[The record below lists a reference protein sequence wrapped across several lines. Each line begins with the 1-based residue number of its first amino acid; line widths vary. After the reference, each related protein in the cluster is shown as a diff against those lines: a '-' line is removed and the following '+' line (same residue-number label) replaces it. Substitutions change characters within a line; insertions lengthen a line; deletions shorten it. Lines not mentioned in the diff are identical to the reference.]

1 MADESDLVIGFRRF
15 RFGIGLVVSLLAAAC
30 SGTERSGPTA
40 AGMPSQPTL
49 ACRTRPEIACDFAPG
64 PVATNLRFVAI
75 SSGDRFSCGLT
86 AEGEAHCWGE
96 LSWNGAS
103 APQIADAP
111 VRIGGPPDV
120 RLSALFAARHSMCAL
135 AQGSSSDAFCWGE
148 TSFGKLGVG
157 TTEGALQ
164 PPTPVLGGHAF
175 AALAAGPA
183 HTCGV
188 TRDGEVYCW
197 GLNLHGG
204 LGTGTYGLNA
214 DALTPTR
221 IASEDRFA
229 SVTAGW
235 EFACALTRD
244 RREVYC
250 WGVNSSRQA
259 GVPPQRRCSVPSLA
273 EDGHPCEPTPV
284 RAAAGRSFT
293 SIAAGFAHVCGLTSS
308 GAVYCWGE
316 NGQRQLAAEG
326 VSSDA
331 PLRISSLGAAIL
343 VRSGDHHS
351 CAVLAQGALYC
362 WGLNVNRQLG
372 GASLD
377 HSQSVPQRAAPAI
390 AVRDV
395 AGGRDHTCALDLDG
409 RAYCWGS
416 NRYGQ
421 LGRL

>member
-1 MADESDLVIGFRRF
+1 MAAELDIGTAFGRF
-15 RFGIGLVVSLLAAAC
+15 RFGIGLVLSLLAGAC
-30 SGTERSGPTA
+30 SGTERSGPTEP
-40 AGMPSQPTL
+40 GMPSQPTL

-64 PVATNLRFVAI
+64 PVATNLRFVSI
-75 SSGDRFSCGLT
+75 SSGDHFACGLT

-111 VRIGGPPDV
+111 VHIAGPPGV
-120 RLSALFAARHSMCAL
+120 RLSALFAARRSMCVL
-135 AQGSSSDAFCWGE
+135 AQGSSDAFCWGE

-157 TTEGALQ
+157 TTEGLLQ
-164 PPTPVLGGHAF
+164 PPTRVLGGHAF

-204 LGTGTYGLNA
+204 LGTGTHGLHA
-214 DALTPTR
+214 DASTPTR
-221 IASEDRFA
+221 IASTDRFA

-235 EFACALTRD
+235 EFACALTQD
-244 RREVYC
+244 RGEVYC
-250 WGVNSSRQA
+250 WGVNVSGQA

-273 EDGHPCEPTPV
+273 EGGHACEPTPV
-284 RAAAGRSFT
+284 RAAGGLSFT
-293 SIAAGFAHVCGLTSS
+293 SIAAGFAHVCGLASS
-308 GAVYCWGE
+308 GAVYCWGQ
-316 NGQRQLAAEG
+316 NGQGQLATEDFR
-326 VSSDA
+326 SSAA
-331 PLRISSLGAAIL
+331 PRRSFLPGAVIL
-343 VRSGDHHS
+343 VRSGNHHS

-362 WGLNVNRQLG
+362 WGSNANRQLG
-372 GASLD
+372 GESLD
-377 HSQSVPQRAAPAI
+377 YARSVPQRAAPAI